1 MGLLTNRGGIK
12 IAGHKDLT
20 NQLNVEV
27 IKDLKIV
34 GKLYV
39 PKIYAQGKELTFE
52 VAVGDEIKVGQKIAF
67 GGPFYVPVF
76 SPVSG
81 KIVAEEQRYSASM
94 GRPVPHLVI
103 ENDGKYNRAAKLPTI
118 DFDKAT
124 RQEIVEHIKNAG
136 IIGLGGAGFPTF
148 VKYDNVKN
156 LQTLIINTVECEPY
170 LTTDYHGVK
179 NNMEMFIKGTQ
190 LLKRAAEAKQVVI
203 AIKKGKKEL
212 TQKIK
217 EACAKFDYIQVKEVP
232 DVYPMGWERTLIK
245 NIVKKD
251 YNRLPSEIGVVVNNA
266 TTAMA
271 VGEALIN
278 GNPILTRII
287 TVSGNAIKR
296 PALLEVP
303 IFTLA
308 QNLVN
313 YLGGYVEENVVLL
326 AGGPMTSKSQMNDT
340 FSLERHHGALTILK
354 HVENVALPCLRCG
367 KCTLNCPAGLQ
378 PVEIKIAM
386 ENKDLKRLEEL
397 RANDCVE
404 CGLCSYVCP
413 SKIEV
418 TEAVRKGKMQ
428 LKIDAQLKAVKK

>member
-1 MGLLTNRGGIK
+1 MGLFTSRGGLK
-12 IAGHKDLT
+12 IDGHKNLT
-20 NQLNVEV
+20 SQLKIEQVQ
-27 IKDLKIV
+27 DLKVI

-39 PKIYAQGKELTFE
+39 PKTYAVGRDLTFE
-52 VAVGDEIKVGQKIAF
+52 VAVGDEIKVGQKIGF

-81 KIVAEEQRYSASM
+81 KVVAEEQRYSAAM
-94 GRPVPHLVI
+94 GRPITHLVL
-103 ENDGKYNRAAKLPTI
+103 ENDGKYTRAPKLKLV
-118 DFDKAT
+118 DFENAS
-124 RQEIVEHIKNAG
+124 RQEIIELIKNAG
-136 IIGLGGAGFPTF
+136 IIGLGGAGFPTY
-148 VKYDNVKN
+148 VKYDNVKG
-156 LQTLIINTVECEPY
+156 LHTLIINTVECEPY

-179 NNMEMFIKGTQ
+179 NNMDLFVKGIQ
-190 LLKRAAEAKQVVI
+190 LLKRAADAKQIII
-203 AIKKGKKEL
+203 AIKKGKKDL
-212 TQKIK
+212 TNKIK
-217 EACAKFDYIQVKEVP
+217 ESVAKYDYIQVKEVP
-232 DVYPMGWERTLIK
+232 DVYPMGWERTLIHS
-245 NIVKKD
+245 IMKKD
-251 YNRLPSEIGVVVNNA
+251 YKKLPSEIGVVVNNA
-266 TTAMA
+266 TTAIA
-271 VGEALIN
+271 VGEALIE
-278 GNPILTRII
+278 GNPILSRIV

-296 PALLEVP
+296 PALLELP

-308 QNLVN
+308 QNIVN
-313 YLGGYVEENVVLL
+313 YVGGYTEENVVLL

-340 FSLERHHGALTILK
+340 FSLERHHGALTVLK

>member
-1 MGLLTNRGGIK
+1 MGLITSRGGLK
-12 IAGHKDLT
+12 IDGHKKLT
-20 NQLNVEV
+20 SQLSVET
-27 IKDLKIV
+27 IKDLKVV

-52 VAVGDEIKVGQKIAF
+52 VAVGDQVKVGQKIAF

-81 KIVAEEQRYSASM
+81 KIIAEEQRYSASM
-94 GRPVPHLVI
+94 GRPVSHLVI
-103 ENDGKYNRAAKLPTI
+103 ENDGKYTSAPKLPTI
-118 DFDKAT
+118 NFDKAQ
-124 RQEIVEHIKNAG
+124 REEIVEHIKNAG

-148 VKYDNVKN
+148 VKYDKVKG
-156 LQTLIINTVECEPY
+156 LHTVIINTVECEPY

-179 NNMEMFIKGTQ
+179 NNIEMFVKGIQ
-190 LLKRAAEAKQVVI
+190 LLKRAADAKQVIV

-217 EACAKFDYIQVKEVP
+217 EAVSKFDYIQIKEVP
-232 DVYPMGWERTLIK
+232 DLYPMGWERTLIK
-245 NIVKKD
+245 SVTKKE
-251 YNRLPSEIGVVVNNA
+251 YGKLPSEIGVVVNNA
-266 TTAMA
+266 TTAIA

-278 GNPILTRII
+278 GNPILTRLVS
-287 TVSGNAIKR
+287 VSGNAIKR
-296 PALLEVP
+296 PALLELP

-308 QNLVN
+308 QNIVN
-313 YLGGYVEENVVLL
+313 HLGGYTEENVVLL

-340 FSLERHHGALTILK
+340 FSLERNHGALTVLK
-354 HVENVALPCLRCG
+354 HIENVALPCLRCG

-413 SKIEV
+413 SKLEV

>member
-1 MGLLTNRGGIK
+1 MGLITSRGGLKIDGHKGLTNNLSVEK
-12 IAGHKDLT
+12 I
-20 NQLNVEV
+20 N
-27 IKDLKIV
+27 DLKVI

-39 PKIYAQGKELTFE
+39 PKTYAVGKEITFE
-52 VAVGDEIKVGQKIAF
+52 VAVGDQIKVGQKLGF

-81 KIVAEEQRYSASM
+81 KIIAEELRYSASL
-94 GRPVPHLVI
+94 GRPVNHLVI
-103 ENDGKYNRAAKLPTI
+103 ENDGKYTRAEKLSKIKFETASRE
-118 DFDKAT
+118 D
-124 RQEIVEHIKNAG
+124 IVEHIKNAG

-148 VKYDNVKN
+148 VKYDKVKD
-156 LQTLIINTVECEPY
+156 LQTVIINTVECEPY

-179 NNMEMFIKGTQ
+179 NNMEMFVKGVL
-190 LLKRAAEAKQVVI
+190 LLKRAADAKNVI
-203 AIKKGKKEL
+203 VAIKKGKAEL
-212 TQKIK
+212 TKKIK
-217 EACAKFDYIQVKEVP
+217 EAFAAYDYIQVKEVP

-245 NIVKKD
+245 SLVKKD
-251 YNRLPSEIGVVVNNA
+251 YKRLPSEIGLVVNNA
-266 TTAMA
+266 TTAIA

-278 GNPILTRII
+278 GNPILSRIV
-287 TVSGNAIKR
+287 TVSGNGIKR
-296 PALLEVP
+296 PALVEVP

-308 QNLVN
+308 QNIIN
-313 YLGGYVEENVVLL
+313 HLGGYSEENIVLL
-326 AGGPMTSKSQMNDT
+326 AGGPMTSKAQMNDS
-340 FSLERHHGALTILK
+340 FSLERHHGAITVVK
-354 HVENVALPCLRCG
+354 HVESTPSACSRCG

-397 RANDCVE
+397 KASDCVE

-428 LKIDAQLKAVKK
+428 LKINEQLKAVKK

>member
-1 MGLLTNRGGIK
+1 MGLFTNRGGLK
-12 IAGHKDLT
+12 IDGHKNLT
-20 NQLNVEV
+20 SQLKVEQV
-27 IKDLKIV
+27 QDLKVI
-34 GKLYV
+34 GKLYI
-39 PKIYAQGKELTFE
+39 PKTYAVGRDLTFE
-52 VAVGDEIKVGQKIAF
+52 VAVGDEIKVGQKIGF

-81 KIVAEEQRYSASM
+81 KVVAEEQRYSAAM
-94 GRPVPHLVI
+94 GRPITHLVL
-103 ENDGKYNRAAKLPTI
+103 ENDGKYTRAPKLKLV
-118 DFDKAT
+118 DFENAS
-124 RQEIVEHIKNAG
+124 RQEIIELIKNAG
-136 IIGLGGAGFPTF
+136 IIGLGGAGFPTY
-148 VKYDNVKN
+148 VKYDNVKD
-156 LQTLIINTVECEPY
+156 LHTLIINTVECEPY

-179 NNMEMFIKGTQ
+179 NNMDLFVKGIQ
-190 LLKRAAEAKQVVI
+190 LLKRAADAKQIII
-203 AIKKGKKEL
+203 AIKKGKKDL
-212 TQKIK
+212 TNKIK
-217 EACAKFDYIQVKEVP
+217 ESVAKYDYIQVKEVP
-232 DVYPMGWERTLIK
+232 DVYPMGWERTLIRS
-245 NIVKKD
+245 IMKKD
-251 YNRLPSEIGVVVNNA
+251 YKKLPSEIGVVVNNA
-266 TTAMA
+266 TTAIA
-271 VGEALIN
+271 VGEALIE
-278 GNPILTRII
+278 GNPILSRIV

-296 PALLEVP
+296 PALLELP

-308 QNLVN
+308 QNIVN
-313 YLGGYVEENVVLL
+313 YVGGYTEENVVLL

-340 FSLERHHGALTILK
+340 FSLERHHGALTVIK

>member
-1 MGLLTNRGGIK
+1 MGLITSRGGLK
-12 IAGHKDLT
+12 IDGHKGMT
-20 NQLNVEV
+20 
-27 IKDLKIV
+27 KDLSIEKINDLKV
-34 GKLYV
+34 IGKLYV
-39 PKIYAQGKELTFE
+39 PKTYAVGKDLTFE

-81 KIVAEEQRYSASM
+81 KVIGEEQRYSASM
-94 GRPVPHLVI
+94 GRPVTHLVI
-103 ENDGKYNRAAKLPTI
+103 ENDGKYNKAPKLPI
-118 DFDKAT
+118 INFENAS
-124 RQEIVEHIKNAG
+124 RENIVEHIKNAG

-148 VKYDNVKN
+148 VKYHKVKDLN
-156 LQTLIINTVECEPY
+156 TVIINTVECEPY

-179 NNMEMFIKGTQ
+179 NNMEMFVKGVI
-190 LLKRAAEAKQVVI
+190 LLKRAAEAKQVII
-203 AIKKGKKEL
+203 AIKKGKAEL

-217 EACAKFDYIQVKEVP
+217 EATASFDYIQVKEVP

-245 NIVKKD
+245 SVVKKE
-251 YNRLPSEIGVVVNNA
+251 YKRLPSEIGIVVNNA
-266 TTAMA
+266 TTAIA

-278 GNPILTRII
+278 GNPILNRII
-287 TVSGNAIKR
+287 TVSGNGLKK
-296 PALLEVP
+296 PALVEVP

-308 QNLVN
+308 QNIIN
-313 YLGGYVEENVVLL
+313 HLGGYSDENIVLL
-326 AGGPMTSKSQMNDT
+326 AGGPMTSKAQMNDN
-340 FSLERHHGALTILK
+340 FALERHHGAITVVK
-354 HVENVALPCLRCG
+354 HVETTPSACSRCG

-397 RANDCVE
+397 KASDCVE

-413 SKIEV
+413 SKLEV

-428 LKIDAQLKAVKK
+428 LKINEQLKAIKK